1 MDDMKTKFGLI
12 AFFSSI
18 ALAVA
23 LSACSSS
30 GSSGSGTSDECTEN
44 PASPNCQTTD
54 DDGAA
59 E

>member
-1 MDDMKTKFGLI
+1 MGNMKTKFGLI

-30 GSSGSGTSDECTEN
+30 GSSSSGTSDECSEN

-54 DDGAA
+54 EGDA